1 MLFDTPVVEVRYA
14 SPDGP
19 WFAYVSD
26 HSGRPELYLRALGG
40 SDVQLQIFVDGG
52 TEPVWSRNG
61 REIFYRSGSR
71 LKAARLV
78 LRAEPSVVS
87 RPDLFDLSAYDGEA
101 PESGWVELRFFRS
114 AGCAT
119 VTWELIRLPGGR
131 AQHASSWTCAR
142 RPI

>member
-14 SPDGP
+14 SPDGR

-40 SDVQLQIFVDGG
+40 SDVQLQLFVDGG

-87 RPDLFDLSAYDGEA
+87 RPDLFDLSAYDG
-101 PESGWVELRFFRS
+101 RRQN
-114 AGCAT
+114 
-119 VTWELIRLPGGR
+119 RGG
-131 AQHASSWTCAR
+131 
-142 RPI
+142 